1 MAGRGTDIIL
11 GGNPYYIVKTKLYEY
26 LIEKTPINNEFD
38 NETTKED
45 FKSLID
51 KILLDYKENSRFS

>member
-1 MAGRGTDIIL
+1 M
-11 GGNPYYIVKTKLYEY
+11 YEY

-51 KILLDYKENSRFS
+51 KILLDYKENSSLANLKLDLENSPTHLTNVLQF